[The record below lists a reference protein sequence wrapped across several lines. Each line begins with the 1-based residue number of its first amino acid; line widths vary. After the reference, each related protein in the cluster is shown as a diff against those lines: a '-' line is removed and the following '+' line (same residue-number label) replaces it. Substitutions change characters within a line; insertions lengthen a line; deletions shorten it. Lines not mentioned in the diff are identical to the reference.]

1 MPALFYYTNAHN
13 DLKLNIRPETR
24 ALCQRLFYH
33 EANLGRWNRYNVE
46 GLKQFE
52 HEFMELGL
60 PTPLEAQLL
69 GLHKWAL
76 ERNNCAFPGDI
87 VAVLCNVGFCTYQIP
102 GTQGRKSGAPDNRPR
117 IFYQPLSGLIYDRP
131 RIWIDGHWGPVYR
144 VEYDR
149 AERVDISAL

>member
-1 MPALFYYTNAHN
+1 MPALFDYTDAHN

-33 EANLGRWNRYNVE
+33 EANLGQWDRYSE
-46 GLKQFE
+46 AGLARFE
-52 HEFMELGL
+52 QEFLEAGL

-76 ERNNCAFPGDI
+76 ERANCVFPGRI
-87 VAVLCNVGFCTYQIP
+87 VAVLCNIGFCTFQVRGQFGYNE
-102 GTQGRKSGAPDNRPR
+102 TARNRPR
-117 IFYQPLSGLIYDRP
+117 IFYQPLSGLITDNPRLRLDR
-131 RIWIDGHWGPVYR
+131 HWGDVYR
-144 VEYDR
+144 VEFDH